1 VQRSNRP
8 NDRPTARSRN
18 SPDGVSALRFFVPK
32 QREAGPRSATFAEA
46 RWNPCYCRAST
57 PARATKAGM
66 RDIAQVLAHQAVEAR
81 EIADRVEDAAY
92 IRMGK
97 AHNR

>member
-1 VQRSNRP
+1 M
-8 NDRPTARSRN
+8 T
-18 SPDGVSALRFFVPK
+18 PDTFEMTSTER
-32 QREAGPRSATFAEA
+32 ATLVHDLPVAATHFDDDA
-46 RWNPCYCRAST
+46 
-57 PARATKAGM
+57 ARATKAGM
-66 RDIAQVLAHQAVEAR
+66 RDIAQVLAHQAAEAR

>member
-1 VQRSNRP
+1 MTTP
-8 NDRPTARSRN
+8 IYGFPLDKPFALTA
-18 SPDGVSALRFFVPK
+18 K
-32 QREAGPRSATFAEA
+32 QRATLVHGLRVAATHFDDDA
-46 RWNPCYCRAST
+46 
-57 PARATKAGM
+57 ARATKAGM

-92 IRMGK
+92 IRVGK

>member
-1 VQRSNRP
+1 MTSDTFEMTSTERATLVH
-8 NDRPTARSRN
+8 D
-18 SPDGVSALRFFVPK
+18 LRV
-32 QREAGPRSATFAEA
+32 AATHFDDDA
-46 RWNPCYCRAST
+46 
-57 PARATKAGM
+57 ARATKAGM
-66 RDIAQVLAHQAVEAR
+66 RDIAQVLAHQAAEAR

>member
-1 VQRSNRP
+1 M
-8 NDRPTARSRN
+8 T
-18 SPDGVSALRFFVPK
+18 PDTFEMTSSERATLVHDLRWPQLTSTTT
-32 QREAGPRSATFAEA
+32 QREL
-46 RWNPCYCRAST
+46 N
-57 PARATKAGM
+57 KAGM

-92 IRMGK
+92 IRVGK

>member
-1 VQRSNRP
+1 MTSDTFEMTSTERATLVH
-8 NDRPTARSRN
+8 D
-18 SPDGVSALRFFVPK
+18 LRV
-32 QREAGPRSATFAEA
+32 AATHFDDDA
-46 RWNPCYCRAST
+46 
-57 PARATKAGM
+57 ARATKAGM
-66 RDIAQVLAHQAVEAR
+66 RDIAQALAHQAAEAR

>member
-1 VQRSNRP
+1 M
-8 NDRPTARSRN
+8 T
-18 SPDGVSALRFFVPK
+18 PDTFEMTSTERATLVHDLRV
-32 QREAGPRSATFAEA
+32 AATHFDDDA
-46 RWNPCYCRAST
+46 
-57 PARATKAGM
+57 ARATKAGM

-97 AHNR
+97 ARNR